1 MTQVALPP
9 AARDRLLERFG
20 PGTAAWLDGFGAHV
34 GELCRQWELEPGPV
48 HVGGTGAVVQCR
60 STRDGRRYGLKLTPD
75 RTVAGQE
82 GAALT
87 YWAEAPAVVDLV
99 AADPGRGA
107 LLLEWLP
114 DATVLGG
121 WQVRELAALI
131 GDLYPEGHDAR
142 GGAPPATVPSASE
155 RLDTVFDLWDRRR
168 CALPESPVDD
178 ADWARCRDAALAMAD
193 HGTTLLHGDL
203 HAGNIL
209 RAGQGRGLVAIDP
222 RPCLGDPAMDLADL
236 AMNGP
241 GGAAGIRG
249 RCQELAALAAAV
261 DADRLWRWCRNF
273 APLMAVSRAH
283 ARGPRLGQFPTYTAG
298 SARRTVD

>member
-1 MTQVALPP
+1 MTQVALPS

-20 PGTAAWLDGFGAHV
+20 PGTAAWLDGFGARV

-48 HVGGTGAVVQCR
+48 HAGGTGAVVQCR
-60 STRDGRRYGLKLTPD
+60 STRDGSRYGLKLTPD

-131 GDLYPEGHDAR
+131 ADLYPDGQHSR
-142 GGAPPATVPSASE
+142 RGAPPATVPSASE

-168 CALPESPVDD
+168 RALPRRRSTTPTGPG
-178 ADWARCRDAALAMAD
+178 AATRPWRWPATGPRCCMAISMRATSS
-193 HGTTLLHGDL
+193 GQV
-203 HAGNIL
+203 
-209 RAGQGRGLVAIDP
+209 RAGDWSPLT
-222 RPCLGDPAMDLADL
+222 
-236 AMNGP
+236 
-241 GGAAGIRG
+241 RG
-249 RCQELAALAAAV
+249 RASAI
-261 DADRLWRWCRNF
+261 RRWTWPTWR
-273 APLMAVSRAH
+273 
-283 ARGPRLGQFPTYTAG
+283 
-298 SARRTVD
+298 